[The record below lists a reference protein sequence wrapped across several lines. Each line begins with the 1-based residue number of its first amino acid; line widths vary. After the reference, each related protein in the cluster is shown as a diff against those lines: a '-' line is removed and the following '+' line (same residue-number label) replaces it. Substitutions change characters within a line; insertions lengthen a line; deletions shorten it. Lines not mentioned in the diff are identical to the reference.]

1 LSPLEATGLTAFIL
15 IVLLGLFS
23 TMFGLPG
30 TVLILGASIV
40 YALAT
45 GFQAIGL
52 KIICILILISI
63 AAESLEF
70 LMGLTGAGRIGSSRG
85 GTTAS
90 LLGAAAGAALLTPFL
105 FGLGTLMGAL
115 LGGISG
121 LLIVEIN
128 SQWKLKPAAR
138 DSYKTLLGRVM
149 GLFAKSFFALIMV
162 VIVLTAIY
170 S

>member
-1 LSPLEATGLTAFIL
+1 MSPLEATGFTAFIL

-23 TMFGLPG
+23 TLFGFPG
-30 TVLILGASIV
+30 TVLILGAAIV
-40 YALAT
+40 FALAT

-52 KIICILILISI
+52 KIIFILILISV

-70 LMGLTGAGRIGSSRG
+70 LMGVTGAGRIGSSRG

-90 LLGAAAGAALLTPFL
+90 LTGAVIGAVLLTPFF
-105 FGLGTLMGAL
+105 FGLGTLTGGL

-121 LLIVEIN
+121 LLMVEIN
-128 SQWKLKPAAR
+128 SQLKLKPAAR

-149 GLFAKSFFALIMV
+149 GLFAKSFFALIMA